1 MEEKTYV
8 KDIDR
13 SIYDI
18 KNEDEDAFRMEE
30 GLTSAIVEQIS
41 RKKHDPEWMREFR
54 QRSLEI
60 YNEKKTPDWG
70 PSLEGLDMDHIVTY
84 VQPNTSR
91 KGTWSEVPQEIKD
104 TFERLGIPRA
114 ERESL
119 AGVGAQYDSELVYHN
134 VRKEVEEQG
143 VVYTDMESALTGKY
157 ADMVREHFMKLVTPG
172 DHKFAALH
180 PSSMYR
186 RGCLSRSRCSRIFV

>member
-91 KGTWSEVPQEIKD
+91 KGTW
-104 TFERLGIPRA
+104 
-114 ERESL
+114 
-119 AGVGAQYDSELVYHN
+119 
-134 VRKEVEEQG
+134 
-143 VVYTDMESALTGKY
+143 
-157 ADMVREHFMKLVTPG
+157 
-172 DHKFAALH
+172 
-180 PSSMYR
+180 
-186 RGCLSRSRCSRIFV
+186 